1 MAKKNIIRN
10 FIINLCILS
19 CTVFFLPAC
28 NPGGTS
34 GGSGSNNN
42 TTDTSNTSTVTVE
55 GRTSN
60 MHFSSN
66 LDVNVPDHSY
76 DPPGANGCNPLT
88 IFTIKSKL
96 TGSMNFFLLNSTN
109 ADNSE
114 DVIIKVTAMDYSFDV
129 SPCDVTD
136 CRKPAPSGPPLK
148 HVDVKFDAT
157 WSGNFMGF
165 TADRCCVTKSK
176 ISISNFNV
184 IGNTVIDNWILDGV
198 KNNMLAEF
206 DSDIA
211 HEICK
216 RMNNGTALPEG
227 DSGRCHGWVVMQ

>member
-1 MAKKNIIRN
+1 MKKETTCLNY
-10 FIINLCILS
+10 LSVVCILACFS
-19 CTVFFLPAC
+19 FFLSSC

-34 GGSGSNNN
+34 GNSNNTSS

-60 MHFSSN
+60 MHFNSN

-88 IFTIKSKL
+88 IYTINSKL
-96 TGSMNFFLLNSTN
+96 TGKMNFFLLNSSN

-114 DVIIKVTAMDYSFDV
+114 DVIIKVERMDYSFDL
-129 SPCDVTD
+129 SPCDITD
-136 CRKPAPSGPPLK
+136 CRKVAPSGPPLK
-148 HVDVKFDAT
+148 HVNVTFDAT

-165 TADRCCVTKSK
+165 SADRCCVTKSK
-176 ISISNFNV
+176 ISISNFTIV
-184 IGNTVIDNWILDGV
+184 GNTTIDNWILDSV
-198 KNNMLAEF
+198 KRNMLSEF

-216 RMNNGTALPEG
+216 RMNNGQSLPDG
-227 DSGRCHGWVVMQ
+227 DSGRCNRWMEMQ